1 MKKLLLHVAFVIVSA
16 QSFAQKT
23 PVIPVKDLMPAG
35 VQVTIT
41 KGSNTIAG
49 KKIDYTTH
57 TGYLDLKND
66 TGKLVAKIFFTY
78 YKKDGDAENAR
89 PI

>member
-1 MKKLLLHVAFVIVSA
+1 MFYKSFQLNLWLPQTIVMKKLLIHFSFVIISS
-16 QSFAQKT
+16 QCFAQKN
-23 PVIPVKDLMPAG
+23 PVIPVKDLIPAG

-41 KGSNTIAG
+41 KGSNTIGG

-66 TGKLVAKIFFTY
+66 TLTVS
-78 YKKDGDAENAR
+78 
-89 PI
+89 